1 MTYSDG
7 MSSSNPTV
15 IPRQQHNGQ
24 MTHVQVVADPCGRAA
39 QVLMAAARV
48 SGIPHAFVV
57 DAGGI
62 VRYHGHPAA
71 PDFEQA
77 VKKVPAQ
84 QYHKL
89 TPSQAAACMLSHF
102 IS

>member
-1 MTYSDG
+1 
-7 MSSSNPTV
+7 
-15 IPRQQHNGQ
+15 
-24 MTHVQVVADPCGRAA
+24 
-39 QVLMAAARV
+39 MAAARV

-57 DAGGI
+57 DAEGI

-71 PDFEQA
+71 PEFEQA

-89 TPSQAAACMLSHF
+89 TPSQAAACMLSHS
-102 IS
+102 ISSDWLYTCLATLPCTSIMLPDS